1 MNTRILSSFLALF
14 SATVLVARTLSAAVV
29 PAPGYA
35 VHTIS
40 TPNSVQGGV
49 VRQGGTIVV
58 GQGSFGG
65 GTEQII
71 RLDGAGTTVIATG
84 FNPLGGFDLDTTGT
98 LYVVDNCQEC
108 AGAATGDTLFA
119 IPAALTRTT
128 AVTAVGN
135 EVVPAGTI
143 PFAQDA
149 LVIPGGA
156 VLVSD
161 AAGPG
166 AGRVVRV
173 QGGVA
178 SNFLTGFDYTGGL
191 ALKPDNTLL
200 VGNVDASFQGS
211 VFKFALDATPLGTLV
226 GGLSG
231 AYDQV
236 VDNDGNVLVS
246 GGFTPDFSSSTM
258 VAVAADGS
266 VTERAHG
273 FSFSAEMFFDTVRDE
288 ALVLDFGVSEIT
300 AICRDRDGDGLCD
313 ADDPC
318 TGAATVDQPKLT
330 ITKLATPPGD
340 DKLAFKGQ
348 MMLPFPFSPALD
360 PGSRGAR
367 VLLEGTA
374 GALLDVT
381 IPGGAFDPTTHT
393 GWRANTAGTAWTYK
407 SPTGVLGIRKVQVK
421 TVPTQPGLVRFAV
434 AGKNGSYPVAPSDLP
449 LRATMVLD
457 ALSGECGEASFT
469 APMPTCAFD
478 ATGNTLRCG

>member
-1 MNTRILSSFLALF
+1 MTTRILVSFLVLASSALYG
-14 SATVLVARTLSAAVV
+14 ARTLSAAVV
-29 PAPGYA
+29 AAPGYA
-35 VHTIS
+35 VHTIP
-40 TPNSVQGGV
+40 TPNTVQGGV
-49 VRQGGTIVV
+49 VREGGALLV

-71 RLDGAGTTVIATG
+71 RLDSTGTSMIATG
-84 FNPLGGFDLDTTGT
+84 FNSLGGFDLDATGT

-108 AGAATGDTLFA
+108 MGAATGDTLFA

-128 AVTAVGN
+128 AVTALGH
-135 EVVPAGTI
+135 EVVAAGTI
-143 PFAQDA
+143 PFAQDV

-173 QGGVA
+173 QGGAA
-178 SNFLTGFDYTGGL
+178 SNFLTRFDYTAGL

-211 VFKFALDATPLGTLV
+211 IFKFALDGTPLGTLV
-226 GGLSG
+226 SGLSG
-231 AYDQV
+231 AYDHV
-236 VDNDGNVLVS
+236 LDNDGNVLVS
-246 GGFTPDFSSSTM
+246 GGFTPDFSSST
-258 VAVAADGS
+258 VIAVASDGTI
-266 VTERAHG
+266 TERAHG
-273 FSFSAEMFFDTVRDE
+273 FSFSTEMFFDTTRDE
-288 ALVLDFGVSEIT
+288 VLVLDTGVSEIT

-318 TGAATVDQPKLT
+318 TGPATVEQPKLT
-330 ITKLATPPGD
+330 ISKLATPPGD
-340 DKLAFKGQ
+340 DKLVFKGQ
-348 MMLPFPFSPALD
+348 MTLPFPFSPALD
-360 PGSRGAR
+360 PVSRGAR

-374 GALLDVT
+374 GTLLDVT
-381 IPGGAFDPTTHT
+381 ILSGAYDPATHT
-393 GWRANTAGTAWTYK
+393 GWQANAAGTAWTYK
-407 SPTGVLGIRKVQVK
+407 SRTGVLGIRKVQVK
-421 TVPTQPGLVRFAV
+421 TVPAQPGLVRFAV
-434 AGKNGSYPVAPSDLP
+434 GGKNGSYSVVPSDLP

-457 ALSGECGEASFT
+457 GLSGECGEADFI

>member
-14 SATVLVARTLSAAVV
+14 SATVLLARTLSAAVV

-40 TPNSVQGGV
+40 TPNTVQGGV

-84 FNPLGGFDLDTTGT
+84 FNSLGGFDLDTTGT

-108 AGAATGDTLFA
+108 MGAATGDTLFA

-135 EVVPAGTI
+135 EVVPAGAI
-143 PFAQDA
+143 PFAQDV
-149 LVIPGGA
+149 LIVPNSS

-191 ALKPDNTLL
+191 ALKPDNTLF

-211 VFKFALDATPLGTLV
+211 VFKFALDGTPLGTLV
-226 GGLSG
+226 SGLSG

-246 GGFTPDFSSSTM
+246 GGFTPDFASST
-258 VAVAADGS
+258 V
-266 VTERAHG
+266 
-273 FSFSAEMFFDTVRDE
+273 
-288 ALVLDFGVSEIT
+288 
-300 AICRDRDGDGLCD
+300 
-313 ADDPC
+313 
-318 TGAATVDQPKLT
+318 
-330 ITKLATPPGD
+330 
-340 DKLAFKGQ
+340 
-348 MMLPFPFSPALD
+348 
-360 PGSRGAR
+360 
-367 VLLEGTA
+367 
-374 GALLDVT
+374 
-381 IPGGAFDPTTHT
+381 
-393 GWRANTAGTAWTYK
+393 
-407 SPTGVLGIRKVQVK
+407 
-421 TVPTQPGLVRFAV
+421 
-434 AGKNGSYPVAPSDLP
+434 VAPPLP
-449 LRATMVLD
+449 CSVSVRRTWGLAR
-457 ALSGECGEASFT
+457 
-469 APMPTCAFD
+469 
-478 ATGNTLRCG
+478 